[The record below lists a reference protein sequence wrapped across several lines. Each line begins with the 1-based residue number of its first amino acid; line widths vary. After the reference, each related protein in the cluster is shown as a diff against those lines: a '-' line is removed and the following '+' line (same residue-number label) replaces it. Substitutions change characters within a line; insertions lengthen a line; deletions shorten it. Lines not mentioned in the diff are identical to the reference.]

1 MRRLK
6 ARLEIAD
13 AAVIFDAVDRKG
25 MRRKAEPGEDIGAVL
40 PLEGDVVDCH
50 QARNGGAF
58 SIAQIG
64 GKQARLPVMDMH
76 EIRPPAFH
84 AAERYLRAGASK
96 GCERSED
103 TSATPVTNAKLVCRL
118 QLEETKT
125 LNKRPIIKQQNTN

>member
-1 MRRLK
+1 MRLVK
-6 ARLEIAD
+6 ARLEIVD
-13 AAVIFDAVDRKG
+13 AAVIFDAVDGKG

-76 EIRPPAFH
+76 EIRPPAFP
-84 AAERYLRAGASK
+84 AAERYLGAGARK
-96 GCERSED
+96 GCE
-103 TSATPVTNAKLVCRL
+103 ATPVVGIVPARRVELGAARPV
-118 QLEETKT
+118 EEFRW
-125 LNKRPIIKQQNTN
+125 LWA